1 MSGGPGDDDIHKG
14 VSRFP
19 FMCVGVVVDRDDP
32 EQLRRV
38 RVRIPG
44 LVEPASAWARPMATG
59 WGGTKNRGII
69 GAPLVGAEVAV
80 FFDRGDPEKPF
91 YTTANWGKPGGET
104 ELPEQAARQDNVVLA
119 TETFRIEFDE
129 TAGANVLR
137 ISNVKTGDNVVIDA
151 KRNTVMVAATTRLI
165 LKAEGEVL
173 IDAPVIT
180 IGGRAVSIPSAKP
193 I

>member
-1 MSGGPGDDDIHKG
+1 M
-14 VSRFP
+14 
-19 FMCVGVVVDRDDP
+19 
-32 EQLRRV
+32 
-38 RVRIPG
+38 
-44 LVEPASAWARPMATG
+44 
-59 WGGTKNRGII
+59 
-69 GAPLVGAEVAV
+69 
-80 FFDRGDPEKPF
+80 
-91 YTTANWGKPGGET
+91 
-104 ELPEQAARQDNVVLA
+104 LA

-129 TAGANVLR
+129 TAGAKVLR

-151 KRNTVMVAATTRLI
+151 VRNTVMVAATTRLI